1 MSGQVRWFM
10 PFIILILL
18 TVGCSEQKQSQS
30 GEMPEMIKVK
40 LMVPDKVSIKEN
52 VALQIQ
58 LTQGG
63 QPVNDADHVQFQ
75 IWNEQDEPEAPSLEQ
90 GMMSA
95 EELEAKGAIT
105 AKSAG
110 EGLYEASYAFEQS
123 GVYIVQVHVT
133 AGAMH
138 TMPRT
143 KVTVEE

>member
-10 PFIILILL
+10 PFIILTLL
-18 TVGCSEQKQSQS
+18 IAGCSEQKQSQS

-110 EGLYEASYAFEQS
+110 EGLYEASYAFEQP

-138 TMPRT
+138 TMPRA
-143 KVTVEE
+143 KIQAK